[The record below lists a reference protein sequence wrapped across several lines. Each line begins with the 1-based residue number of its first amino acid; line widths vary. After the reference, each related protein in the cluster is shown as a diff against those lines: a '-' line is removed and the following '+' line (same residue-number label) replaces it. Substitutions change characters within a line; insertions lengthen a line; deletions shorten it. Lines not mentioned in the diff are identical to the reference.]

1 MEDLFVDPM
10 GETWHIC
17 KVYPHRGFHEGTT
30 LKKEKVT
37 LFYLHE
43 KTHRFLWDQATM
55 DDWLAFCGSPTETTL
70 CYHRQNSQR
79 TPLSDNF
86 GSGPET

>member
-17 KVYPHRGFHEGTT
+17 KVRPLGGP
-30 LKKEKVT
+30 LKKKKVT

-55 DDWLAFCGSPTETTL
+55 DDWLAFCNSPTETTL
-70 CYHRQNSQR
+70 CYHR
-79 TPLSDNF
+79 TPLRDNF
-86 GSGPET
+86 GSGPEM